1 MDMQM
6 RRAGMTDRELVARA
20 AEFRSRAYAPYS
32 GFAVGAALLGRS
44 GRIYGGVNVENAA
57 YPVGICAERAAIAAA
72 VTSGER
78 AFEALAVI
86 ADSPEV
92 CAPCGMCRQMLME
105 FPIERIIL
113 ANTAG
118 SLRVLTPE
126 ELLPLA
132 FGAAALPHEGDLQ

>member
-1 MDMQM
+1 
-6 RRAGMTDRELVARA
+6 MTDRELVARA
-20 AEFRSRAYAPYS
+20 AEFRSCAYAPYS

>member
-1 MDMQM
+1 
-6 RRAGMTDRELVARA
+6 MTDRELVARA

-72 VTSGER
+72 VTSGEC

-86 ADSPEV
+86 ADSPEA

-118 SLRVLTPE
+118 DLRVVEPE

-132 FGAAALPHEGDLQ
+132 FGASGLPHGGNLQ